1 MSAAWVT
8 FADGPRGAGFFDRVG
23 GRVWPTVARQV
34 FRYRVVDVVA
44 VQGPARSAV
53 VWAAWAFGRPE
64 TAPRRISVASA
75 RCRSRRLRGP
85 RGGRW

>member
-8 FADGPRGAGFFDRVG
+8 FADGPRGAGFFDRAG

-44 VQGPARSAV
+44 VPSSTESVIAWVVRGAV
-53 VWAAWAFGRPE
+53 GCE
-64 TAPRRISVASA
+64 TALRRISAASA
-75 RCRSRRLRGP
+75 RCRSQRRWLRG
-85 RGGRW
+85 GGR